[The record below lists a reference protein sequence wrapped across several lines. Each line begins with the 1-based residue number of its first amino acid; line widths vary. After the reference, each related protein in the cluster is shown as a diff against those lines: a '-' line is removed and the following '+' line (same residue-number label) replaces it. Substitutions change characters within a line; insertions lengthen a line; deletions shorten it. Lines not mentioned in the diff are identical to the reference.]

1 MATAYWASWRLT
13 AIGLLV
19 LLTMALET
27 VLDVADW
34 ATLQAEQDALVTLT
48 SAER

>member
-1 MATAYWASWRLT
+1 MT

-27 VLDVADW
+27 ALVVADW
-34 ATLQAEQDALVTLT
+34 AALQAEQDAPMSLT